1 MSKGSD
7 VMSKVWNMWR
17 SPVKDTVFNYSKT
30 FVRNYHS
37 NSNGKEWL
45 KPQTAI
51 GVSEFKKLVLNSTV
65 FVDKS
70 LLIKDFLEDS
80 GETLLMTFPRRWGK
94 SINMDM
100 IKKFLSIEVNQNGE
114 LLSREEREN
123 HKLFLGGEIDLGL
136 AGGRTKLLNELKIA
150 KHQGIILERQGQ
162 FPVVD
167 IDFKNTKGDSYEEVL
182 SRVKTV
188 LHKSFSEHEYLSTS
202 SKLRGDEI
210 RLFSKYIDSLEHQN
224 LTNSEVSGGLF
235 TLSSLLSKHFG
246 KKSYILMDEYDAA
259 INHSYI
265 KFSDEESK
273 RVIEL
278 FRGINET
285 TFKDNDYL
293 EKGLITGVFR
303 IAKANLFST
312 LNNLNEYNILD
323 KRFFEYYGFTQ
334 QEVEYLLNQYEVPES
349 LARDIKDWYN
359 GYTLNGS
366 QTYNPWSMVK
376 CLTKFEEHRDI
387 QDAHR
392 LKTIILQ
399 NYWEESGNIDFIKDL
414 FKVPSVKSK
423 MDQLVKDEPLFFN
436 LKKQISSSD
445 FKILKEV
452 MNLGSN
458 YEINESVTDIL
469 FSYLFSAGYLTASGE
484 KGFKLPNNEVR
495 TEFQNKLLE
504 YYKQQYNIDTKFF
517 TDVTDQLQKI
527 LDSKGKI
534 KTEEATESFKESF
547 IKLLAKFPKFEKI
560 KDENI
565 TDDITEKAFH
575 GNEDLIHCV
584 MSYITLQLKSISKF
598 GTEIYLGK
606 GIADIM
612 LIDEL
617 NKKGAVIELKYNKDA
632 TVAVEQTKTK
642 EYANRLTEKMDTVVI
657 GLNVS
662 EDKEVDI
669 RCYEIPKGKNFSG
682 NGANEGNNSYN
693 LPYSDWFNKYYSEG
707 IEKILQLRIN
717 DLEPELKE
725 KIKILPAKY
734 QLSAGNTDID
744 KMIEEITRLDT
755 KEGDIVLVPYNV
767 ENKHWVDLIFKKS
780 SEGFEVIYSDPEN
793 KPIEQILL
801 VDLKRELE
809 FAGQKLEFKQ
819 QVVEDQKYNNCG
831 SEIIENFMYYLT
843 SHRVSQEQ
851 AVLFHSQLI
860 ENDLYNTETR
870 IVGDNLSTTEY

>member
-1 MSKGSD
+1 
-7 VMSKVWNMWR
+7 MSKVWNMWK

-37 NSNGKEWL
+37 NSNGKKWL

-51 GVSEFKKLVLNSTV
+51 GVSEFKKLVLHSTV

-123 HKLFLGGEIDLGL
+123 HKLFLGGEINLGL
-136 AGGRTKLLNELKIA
+136 AGGRTKLLTELKIA
-150 KHQGIILERQGQ
+150 RHQDIILERQGQ

-167 IDFKNTKGDSYEEVL
+167 IDFKNTKGSSYEEVL

-188 LHKSFSEHEYLSTS
+188 LHKSFSEHEYLSKS
-202 SKLRGDEI
+202 NKLRRDEI
-210 RLFSKYIDSLEHQN
+210 ALFSKYIDSLEHQN
-224 LTNSEVSGGLF
+224 LTNSEVSEGLF

-273 RVIEL
+273 KVIEL

-334 QEVEYLLNQYEVPES
+334 QEVEYLLNQYEVPEN

-376 CLTKFEEHRDI
+376 CLTKFEEHRGI
-387 QDAHR
+387 QDVHR

-423 MDQLVKDEPLFFN
+423 MDRLVKDEPLFFN
-436 LKKQISSSD
+436 LKKQISSND

-469 FSYLFSAGYLTASGE
+469 FSYLFSAGYLTVSGE
-484 KGFKLPNNEVR
+484 KEFKLPNNEVK

-534 KTEEATESFKESF
+534 EAEEATESFKESF

-565 TDDITEKAFH
+565 ADDITGKAFH
-575 GNEDLIHCV
+575 GNEDFIHCII
-584 MSYITLQLKSISKF
+584 SYITLQLKSISKF

-612 LIDEL
+612 FIDEL

-632 TVAVEQTKTK
+632 TVAIEQTKTK

-682 NGANEGNNSYN
+682 NGTNEGNNSYN

-717 DLEPELKE
+717 DLEPKLKE

-744 KMIEEITRLDT
+744 KMIEEVTRLDT

-780 SEGFEVIYSDPEN
+780 GEGFEIIYSDPEN

-870 IVGDNLSTTEY
+870 IVGDNISTTD